1 MLPNLDAL
9 KSRFNFLNEELLKTN
24 LDRNTRQSLQ
34 KEQSYLSKILSKID
48 EIEDVQKK
56 IEATKKEI
64 EVAQDSEMKVLFD
77 EEILDLDK
85 KLELLNKELEDT
97 LFPSDELDSSSAY
110 IEIRAGAGGQEA
122 ALFVADLLRMYSN
135 YALKRGWTVSLVDF
149 SQTDLKGYKEII
161 IHIKGKNAYGSFK
174 YESGVHRVQR
184 VPQTEA
190 SGRVHTSTVTVAVFP
205 EVDEDY
211 EVDIKPEDIR
221 IDYYRASGAGG
232 QHVNKTESAV
242 RITHIPTGIV
252 VACQDDRSQHKNK
265 ATAMKMLKSRIAAE
279 QKRKQEE
286 EMAQKRKEQVGRG
299 MRAEKARTYNY
310 PQNRVT
316 DHSADVTFSNLD
328 MIIEGEMDKLIAAL
342 QEKEKE
348 EIRKNPPQLLNF

>member
-1 MLPNLDAL
+1 MLPNLDSL
-9 KSRFNFLNEELLKTN
+9 RSRFNILNEELLKPN
-24 LDRNTRQSLQ
+24 LDRNIRSGLQ
-34 KEQSYLSKILSKID
+34 KEQSYLSKILSKAD
-48 EIEDVQKK
+48 EVVELQSR

-64 EVAQDSEMKVLFD
+64 ETAQDSEMKALFE
-77 EEILDLDK
+77 EEIVDLNK
-85 KLELLNKELEDT
+85 QLELLNKELEDT
-97 LFPSDELDSSSAY
+97 LFPADELDASSAY

-122 ALFVADLLRMYSN
+122 ALFVADLLRMYTN
-135 YALKRGWTVSLVDF
+135 YALKKGWVPSLVDF
-149 SQTDLKGYKEII
+149 SQTDLKGYKDVIL
-161 IHIKGKNAYGSFK
+161 HIKGKGSYGTFK
-174 YESGVHRVQR
+174 FESGVHRVQR
-184 VPQTEA
+184 VPQTETA
-190 SGRVHTSTVTVAVFP
+190 GRVHTSTVTVAVFP

-211 EVDIKPEDIR
+211 NVDIKPEDLR
-221 IDYYRASGAGG
+221 IDYYRAGGAGG

-242 RITHIPTGIV
+242 RITHLPTGIV

-265 ATAMKMLKSRIAAE
+265 ASAMKMLKSRVAAE

-316 DHSADVTFSNLD
+316 DHSADVSFSNLD
-328 MIIEGEMDKLIAAL
+328 MIIEGEMDKLVAAL

-348 EIRKNPPQLLNF
+348 EIRKNPPQFNY